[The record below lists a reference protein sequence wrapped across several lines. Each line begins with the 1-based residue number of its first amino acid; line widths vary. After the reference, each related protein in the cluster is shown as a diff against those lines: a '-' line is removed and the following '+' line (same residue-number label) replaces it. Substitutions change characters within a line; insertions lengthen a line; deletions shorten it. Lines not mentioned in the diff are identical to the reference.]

1 MQCGKQATLENRGS
15 RTPFSI
21 HAICKKK
28 TAIVQSS
35 VNGTPIKAKV
45 HSQTRAV
52 VNKKTYICQ
61 AEGSGKEEHIE
72 QLAVA

>member
-1 MQCGKQATLENRGS
+1 MRQASNTRKQGVSHTIFNPCNMQ
-15 RTPFSI
+15 
-21 HAICKKK
+21 KK

-52 VNKKTYICQ
+52 VVNKKTYICQ